1 MQVCAFSGIQK
12 LLCDFI
18 HQLKNSVLGKVL
30 LPSIVTKFSIE
41 DEEAKSLLRHMEIN
55 DHRYILCVPVKRNSG
70 NDNNLLTNLNHIG
83 CVATVVNV
91 DTSIKGHVVLLVHGI
106 CRSTIQDIYS
116 NNPLDALYHG
126 QVTHHFMESI
136 NDMKMWYNQFCQLGE
151 EFVVKMGSI
160 GVSNTVLSPFQHLF
174 SDNNE
179 ISTTDNDNDNSLPYT
194 SVFDVAHF
202 LLCMTDA
209 TMDEK
214 LLVLGL
220 TDSKFILQEIQS
232 IVTRHL
238 QVLNDSQKIQQSI
251 EEKLDKKRREFYL
264 RQQFHIIAP
273 TMKNESSSLNDITS
287 SMTATSTMIHLSG
300 ISKDSKNQSQQHHQ
314 QQQQDDICL
323 FMPKQDD
330 DDDTST
336 LKNQLNNAGL
346 PSHVQSIIK
355 RDLNRL
361 SKIPSAAPESTLL
374 RTYLEW
380 IADLPW
386 KNANQNSSLEIN
398 AAKYQ
403 LNADHFG
410 LDYVKR
416 RILEYLSVLKVKKDT
431 ASSPILCFVG
441 PPGVGKTTLA
451 ISIAKAL
458 QRKFH
463 RIALGGVRDEAEI
476 RGHRRTYVG
485 ALPGLLISGLRKA
498 GVNNPL
504 FLLDE
509 IDKIVQG
516 THQGDPAAALLEV
529 LDPAQNGSFTDHF
542 LNVPFDLSNIL
553 FIATANSLDTIPG
566 PLLDRME
573 IIQLHGYTMDEKLDI
588 ARSHLLPKQLFAHG
602 FSSKEND
609 SVPTLN
615 LSNEVLAHLIENY
628 TMESGVRNLDRV
640 IASVCRYKCR
650 EYADSLENNAI
661 SFNPIVLT
669 EDLDTILGIAP
680 YGNEALDT
688 HSTPGIATGLA
699 YSQSGC
705 GGVLPIEANIM
716 PGQGQLKLTGS
727 LGDVIKES
735 AHIAL
740 SWIKANAYN
749 LKITSHQKERL
760 LSDMDLHLH
769 IPNGAIKKDGPSA
782 GVAMTV
788 CMVSLFSG
796 KVVPRKTA
804 MTGEITLSGKVMPVG
819 GIKEKVISAHRA
831 GVTKVILPIANKKDL
846 LQDVPDK
853 VKNDLT
859 IIYCQH
865 ISEVLEAAFDEKFD
879 HESLAGYPIQYASR
893 L

>member
-1 MQVCAFSGIQK
+1 MDDDS
-12 LLCDFI
+12 D
-18 HQLKNSVLGKVL
+18 
-30 LPSIVTKFSIE
+30 
-41 DEEAKSLLRHMEIN
+41 
-55 DHRYILCVPVKRNSG
+55 YG
-70 NDNNLLTNLNHIG
+70 NN
-83 CVATVVNV
+83 
-91 DTSIKGHVVLLVHGI
+91 
-106 CRSTIQDIYS
+106 
-116 NNPLDALYHG
+116 
-126 QVTHHFMESI
+126 
-136 NDMKMWYNQFCQLGE
+136 
-151 EFVVKMGSI
+151 
-160 GVSNTVLSPFQHLF
+160 
-174 SDNNE
+174 
-179 ISTTDNDNDNSLPYT
+179 LPYT

-209 TMDEK
+209 SMDEK
-214 LLVLGL
+214 LVVLCL
-220 TDSKFILQEIQS
+220 TDTKSILQEIQS
-232 IVTRHL
+232 IVIRYL
-238 QVLNDSQKIQQSI
+238 QALDDSQKIQQSI
-251 EEKLDKKRREFYL
+251 EEKLDTKRREFYL
-264 RQQFHIIAP
+264 RQQ
-273 TMKNESSSLNDITS
+273 
-287 SMTATSTMIHLSG
+287 
-300 ISKDSKNQSQQHHQ
+300 
-314 QQQQDDICL
+314 QQDDLCL

-330 DDDTST
+330 DDDTSI

-346 PSHVQSIIK
+346 PSHIQSIIK

-386 KNANQNSSLEIN
+386 KNSNHSNVLEIST
-398 AAKYQ
+398 AKYQ

-485 ALPGLLISGLRKA
+485 ALPGLIISGLRKA

-529 LDPAQNGSFTDHF
+529 LDPAQNTSFTDHF

-553 FIATANSLDTIPG
+553 FIATANSLDTIP
-566 PLLDRME
+566 PALLDRME
-573 IIQLHGYTMDEKLDI
+573 VIQLHGYTMDEKLDI
-588 ARSHLLPKQLFAHG
+588 AKSYLVPKQLFAHG
-602 FSSKEND
+602 FSNKEND
-609 SVPTLN
+609 AIPTLY
-615 LSNEVLAHLIENY
+615 LSDQVLTHLIENY
-628 TMESGVRNLDRV
+628 TIESGVRSLDRV

-650 EYADSLENNAI
+650 EYADSLENA
-661 SFNPIVLT
+661 SMTFNPTVLCQ
-669 EDLDTILGIAP
+669 DLDTILGIAP

-688 HSTPGIATGLA
+688 HATPGLVNGLA

-705 GGVLPIEANIM
+705 GGVLPIEANQM

-740 SWIKANAYN
+740 SWIKANAYH
-749 LKITSHQKERL
+749 LRLTSHEKERL

-769 IPNGAIKKDGPSA
+769 IPNGAQKKDGPSA
-782 GVAMTV
+782 GVAMTI
-788 CMVSLFSG
+788 CMISLFSG
-796 KVVPRKTA
+796 KIVPRKTA

-831 GVTKVILPIANKKDL
+831 GVTKVILPLANKKDL

-859 IIYCQH
+859 IVYCQH
-865 ISEVLEAAFDEKFD
+865 ISEVLEAAFNEKFD
-879 HESLAGYPIQYASR
+879 HDTLTGYPIQYASR